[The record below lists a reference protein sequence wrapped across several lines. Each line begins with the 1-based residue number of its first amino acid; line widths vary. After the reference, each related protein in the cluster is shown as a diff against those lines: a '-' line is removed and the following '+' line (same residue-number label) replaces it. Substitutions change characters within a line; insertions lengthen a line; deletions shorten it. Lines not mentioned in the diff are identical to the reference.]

1 MLEVLG
7 HGIDP
12 IQRLGATND
21 LISLLEFVDSEWQSF
36 GRSDVRTMHD
46 CIRVPLGIENLYTGG
61 TYYSLTAHRSEVWFA
76 RTDSR
81 SGPQY
86 DSSRFYLSEVVDVVR
101 GDTVQ
106 LTIDRTKGWY
116 DDCLVIATK
125 RLYVVGQFPGAN
137 RASSFIRD

>member
-1 MLEVLG
+1 MLEVLD
-7 HGIDP
+7 HGIDL
-12 IQRLGATND
+12 IQRLEATRG

-36 GRSDVRTMHD
+36 ARSDARTMHD
-46 CIRVPLGIENLYTGG
+46 CIRVPIGIESLYTGG
-61 TYYSLTAHRSEVWFA
+61 TYYSLAERKREVWFA

-106 LTIDRTKGWY
+106 LTIDRTKGWC
-116 DDCLVIATK
+116 DDHLVIGAK
-125 RLYVVGQFPGAN
+125 RLHVVGQFPGAH
-137 RASSFIRD
+137 RAGSFIRY